1 MRERVIL
8 CIDLKSFY
16 ASVECTIRGLDPL
29 TTPLV
34 VADEG
39 RGGGSIV
46 LAVSPYLRAL
56 GMPSRL
62 RIFEI
67 DPKYKIIFAKP
78 RMNTYIDYSIKV
90 IDTYLDFISDEDLF
104 IYSIDEA
111 FLDVTEYLS
120 YYQMSAYELA
130 QTILKALF
138 DRLGLYATCGIGPNM
153 LIAKLALDLESKTK
167 KDYIAEWQL
176 EDIKTKLWPIKPLS
190 KMWGIGPRMEHNLNR
205 LGIYTIH
212 DLAHYDP
219 NKLKKLFG
227 IMGLELYHHAHGRDD
242 SLIQKQESLKIV
254 NQSYSIGQVLFKDYT
269 YETAKLIIREMC
281 EDITRRLRLNKK
293 MCWTV
298 SLSIGYSKAIGGGFS
313 RQMRLDNKTN
323 NESRLLKAFM
333 MLYETYIEDFPIRQ
347 IHLSVTNLSTIDN
360 YQLSLFEDYQAE
372 QLQYELDLSV
382 DLIKQKYGKNAIDKA
397 TTLYEHS
404 TKRHRNTAVGG
415 HNG

>member
-16 ASVECTIRGLDPL
+16 ASVECTLRGLNPL

-46 LAVSPYLRAL
+46 LAVSPYLRSL

-111 FLDVTEYLS
+111 FLDVTSYLS
-120 YYQMSAYELA
+120 YYKMTAYELA
-130 QTILKALF
+130 QTILKTLF

-153 LIAKLALDLESKTK
+153 LISKLALDLESKTK
-167 KDYIAEWQL
+167 KDYIAQWDYD
-176 EDIKTKLWPIKPLS
+176 DIKTKLWPIKPLS
-190 KMWGIGPRMEHNLNR
+190 KMWGIGSRMEKNLNR
-205 LGIYTIH
+205 LGIYTIY
-212 DLAHYDP
+212 DLAHYEP
-219 NKLKKLFG
+219 KRLQKLFG
-227 IMGLELYHHAHGRDD
+227 IMGLELYHHAHGRDY
-242 SLIQKQESLKIV
+242 SLIQKQDELKII

-269 YETAKLIIREMC
+269 YEKAKLIIREMC

-293 MCWTV
+293 TCWTV
-298 SLSIGYSKAIGGGFS
+298 ALSIGYSKTIGGGFS

-323 NESRLLKAFM
+323 NETRLLKAFM
-333 MLYETYIEDFPIRQ
+333 MLYEQYIEDYPIRQ
-347 IHLSVTNLSTIDN
+347 IHLSVTNLSHMKN
-360 YQLSLFEDYQAE
+360 YQISLFEDYQAE

-382 DLIKQKYGKNAIDKA
+382 DYIKTKYGKNAIDKA
-397 TTLYEHS
+397 STLYEHS
-404 TKRHRNTAVGG
+404 TKRHRNTAIGG